1 MIDIVDEPRAR
12 RTTVDLAWIAETIG
26 VSHRTACRLHERRLI
41 PGLLDLGS
49 PRLVRYDRGRVV
61 AWIKSLSR

>member
-1 MIDIVDEPRAR
+1 MSEVVYEPRAR

-26 VSHRTACRLHERRLI
+26 FSHRTACRLYERRQI

-49 PRLVRYDRGRVV
+49 PRRIRYDRARVEE
-61 AWIKSLSR
+61 WIKSLSR